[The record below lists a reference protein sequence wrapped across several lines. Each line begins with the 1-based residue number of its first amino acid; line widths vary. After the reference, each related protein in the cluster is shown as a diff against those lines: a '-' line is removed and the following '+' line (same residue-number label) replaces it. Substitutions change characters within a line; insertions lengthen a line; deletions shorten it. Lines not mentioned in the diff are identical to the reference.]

1 MKKVN
6 RNKRFWIIFLI
17 FLILFIAAIISFR
30 PISNPEEKDC
40 SKITGTLMKYQYH
53 SDFMDVQLKIDQNDK
68 IYYINHMIDAQKIF
82 PTLDSLIGK
91 EIVIYAV
98 DHWTL
103 LDPKSRVRHI
113 ARITTGDGKRI
124 IYTEY

>member
-1 MKKVN
+1 
-6 RNKRFWIIFLI
+6 
-17 FLILFIAAIISFR
+17 
-30 PISNPEEKDC
+30 
-40 SKITGTLMKYQYH
+40 MKYRYL
-53 SDFMDVQLKIDQNDK
+53 SEIMDVQLKIDQNDK

-91 EIVIYAV
+91 EIAIYAV

-103 LDPKSRVRHI
+103 LDPISRIRHI
-113 ARITTGDGKRI
+113 ARITTGDGKKI